1 MKYANPVVTGH
12 APDPS
17 IVRVGDDYYLATS
30 TFDKLPGIVIRHSTD
45 LVTWRIVGHAV
56 TRPAQYRRD
65 GVDGPVELFAPTIR
79 HHDGTF
85 YVVTTNAHP
94 GQGNLLVTATDPA
107 GPWSD
112 AIWLDA
118 TAFDPS
124 LFRDDDGTWYY
135 SRRSFEPGRPD
146 GNLGP
151 IVTTTIDVETGVLG
165 EFRAATVSTGGFTTN
180 DIEGPHLFRRG
191 EWYYL
196 TAAEGSSWKGH
207 MQTIGRSRSPWGPFE
222 PAPHNPIIT
231 HRDRVG
237 HPIQSLG
244 HADFV
249 EGADGA
255 WWAVA
260 LGTRHAPLSQHHN
273 IGRETF
279 LMPVEW
285 TDDGWP
291 VVGDGGTTN
300 LLVEVDRPGPEQALK
315 RDGHA
320 DAHEWSSLRRP
331 TPGHVSDAGE
341 AVVDGGRPLSE
352 GRDAGALLLSQT
364 ADDQRFDA
372 VLERTAGPAGVAVS
386 TDRRHHATVL
396 VTRTETGRRAEF
408 TVVVDDL
415 LSVTTTDLPDGDE
428 TRLSIEARP
437 DAYRFVADGVEVGR
451 VSARLLSAEAAEWFV
466 AAHFALVNVGDAPAR
481 FHGLERRTLE
491 PLPPRIVPPFLRD

>member
-12 APDPS
+12 SPDPS
-17 IVRVGDDYYLATS
+17 IVRVGEDYYLATS

-45 LVTWRIVGHAV
+45 LVTWNIVGHAV
-56 TRPAQYRRD
+56 TRPSQYRRD

-94 GQGNLLVTATDPA
+94 GQGNFLVTASDPA

-112 AIWLDA
+112 AVWLDA

-151 IVTTTIDVETGVLG
+151 IVTTTIDVETGALG
-165 EFRAATVSTGGFTTN
+165 EFRAATVTTGGFTTN

-191 EWYYL
+191 DWYYL

-207 MQTIGRSRSPWGPFE
+207 MQTIGRSQSPWGPFDA
-222 PAPHNPIIT
+222 APHNPVIT
-231 HRDRVG
+231 HRHRVG

-255 WWAVA
+255 WWAVT
-260 LGTRHAPLSQHHN
+260 LGTRHAPLSQHHS

-279 LMPVEW
+279 LLPVEW
-285 TDDGWP
+285 TADGWP
-291 VVGDGGTTN
+291 VVGDGGTTE
-300 LLVEVDRPGPEQALK
+300 LLVEVNRQGPAHELE
-315 RDGHA
+315 RDGRA
-320 DAHEWSSLRRP
+320 SAHEWAALRHP
-331 TPGHVSDAGE
+331 APGEVSDAGE
-341 AVVDGGRPLSE
+341 AVVDGGHSLSV
-352 GRDAGALLLSQT
+352 GRTAGALFLPQT
-364 ADDQRFDA
+364 ADDQQFDA
-372 VLERTAGPAGVAVS
+372 VLERTAGPAGVAVV
-386 TDRRHHATVL
+386 TDRRHHATML
-396 VTRTETGRRAEF
+396 VTSTATGRRAEF
-408 TVVVDDL
+408 SVVVDDL
-415 LSVTTTDLPDGDE
+415 RSVASIDLPDSNAPHL
-428 TRLSIEARP
+428 RIEARP
-437 DAYRFVADGVEVGR
+437 DAYRFLADGVEVGR
-451 VSARLLSAEAAEWFV
+451 ISARLLSAEAAEWFV
-466 AAHFALVNVGDAPAR
+466 AAHFALVNIGETPAR
-481 FHGLERRTLE
+481 FRGLERRNLAAR
-491 PLPPRIVPPFLRD
+491 PPRIVPPFLKD